1 MSCTCAKKQYPCPV
15 HAPGHLPVPE
25 TVQHVVFVI
34 RLYQRL
40 ATNEKWFVTVVKDAI
55 TVFTSSDMDSRHDAV
70 REAIDFLD
78 SQNQKP
84 KEVCKV

>member
-25 TVQHVVFVI
+25 VVEHSIFVI
-34 RLYQRL
+34 RICQRL
-40 ATNEKWFVTVVKDAI
+40 ATNEKWFSTVTKDAI
-55 TVFTSSDMDSRHDAV
+55 SVFTGSDRENRWDAML
-70 REAIDFLD
+70 EATCFLN

-84 KEVCKV
+84 KEK